1 MDKKKIIEVNTI
13 ITSFYSRKGF
23 ITPND
28 YTLTLFLLCIYKDE
42 VIDKDNDISELV
54 DQLKQDTVY
63 NNQSELFKLTEYFRV
78 LGFFSPDDLTQ
89 LFTYFSLLE
98 RSFFE
103 DQFPTFFDFV
113 FKIITESLSFKN
125 GAFIVHPK
133 LVKLV
138 LAVSNVG
145 NAKRVYNPFASNAEI
160 ISELHVKTEFLGQE
174 YNPEIWR
181 VGKLRLWAHG
191 KLNFDYVLESSI
203 ENWPINEKFDLV
215 FSRLPILNRIDVK
228 NAFGDKVDLENFVI
242 QEALSSIKIG
252 GKIILFVRPAF
263 LSSARITDKELFR
276 KLVNEN
282 LVEKVLIFPIGVFR
296 HTQVA
301 INVLVLNTEKRSSKI
316 EFIDLDSYLSK
327 YKTRKSYID
336 WENFEIE
343 NFLFQ
348 PWESI
353 FIDNQEIKNRDYN
366 LQGKIYF
373 LEEFNGTPL
382 HELVKVSKRLKP
394 VSYGDVSKILNIGD
408 LKSDSRILPSI
419 NYDLLEPISTLENL
433 MYYNVLDEEGVL
445 VSLIGGNLNATYFSG
460 KQSVLCHQRIALL
473 KIIDEDI
480 ISYKYLIN
488 ELNKEYVQKQI
499 EAQVFGSVVKNL
511 RINDLMNIKIKLV
524 SSDLQTEEIEEQLSS
539 AIKELQA
546 EVQKVDENF
555 QNLEVEKNAILR
567 HKIAGSVSNL
577 EFFTTNIKQILE
589 KKVMPEFPHLF
600 SLKLNDNQL
609 LNLGEL
615 IDNLIKDSKRIT
627 EEVRS
632 QTEDFVPSEY
642 PVSKIEI
649 GQFLENYFKNVSE
662 KNPNILFDI
671 DLNDIKSNEFK
682 VFTVGNEDLF
692 CILLDNLVS
701 NIKKHGFSWSKDE
714 IRRIEVSTSIDEEF
728 GTTTIF
734 ISNTGNPILDN
745 FTFDDF
751 KSKGIR
757 KGKNGG
763 NGIGGYIVDQI
774 VKYFGGDWY
783 IVDETGP
790 EGLHDTD
797 LVTTFELSLPYQ
809 QEFVNLDDLQI
820 DNENI

>member
-181 VGKLRLWAHG
+181 AGKLRLWAHG

-353 FIDNQEIKNRDYN
+353 FIDNQEIKN
-366 LQGKIYF
+366 
-373 LEEFNGTPL
+373 T
-382 HELVKVSKRLKP
+382 
-394 VSYGDVSKILNIGD
+394 
-408 LKSDSRILPSI
+408 RISPYVPKNSHH
-419 NYDLLEPISTLENL
+419 Y
-433 MYYNVLDEEGVL
+433 
-445 VSLIGGNLNATYFSG
+445 
-460 KQSVLCHQRIALL
+460 LC
-473 KIIDEDI
+473 
-480 ISYKYLIN
+480 
-488 ELNKEYVQKQI
+488 V
-499 EAQVFGSVVKNL
+499 
-511 RINDLMNIKIKLV
+511 
-524 SSDLQTEEIEEQLSS
+524 
-539 AIKELQA
+539 
-546 EVQKVDENF
+546 
-555 QNLEVEKNAILR
+555 
-567 HKIAGSVSNL
+567 
-577 EFFTTNIKQILE
+577 
-589 KKVMPEFPHLF
+589 
-600 SLKLNDNQL
+600 
-609 LNLGEL
+609 
-615 IDNLIKDSKRIT
+615 
-627 EEVRS
+627 
-632 QTEDFVPSEY
+632 
-642 PVSKIEI
+642 
-649 GQFLENYFKNVSE
+649 
-662 KNPNILFDI
+662 
-671 DLNDIKSNEFK
+671 
-682 VFTVGNEDLF
+682 
-692 CILLDNLVS
+692 
-701 NIKKHGFSWSKDE
+701 
-714 IRRIEVSTSIDEEF
+714 
-728 GTTTIF
+728 
-734 ISNTGNPILDN
+734 
-745 FTFDDF
+745 
-751 KSKGIR
+751 
-757 KGKNGG
+757 
-763 NGIGGYIVDQI
+763 
-774 VKYFGGDWY
+774 
-783 IVDETGP
+783 
-790 EGLHDTD
+790 
-797 LVTTFELSLPYQ
+797 
-809 QEFVNLDDLQI
+809 
-820 DNENI
+820 